1 MNHNLKNVM
10 KKSIPS
16 QIKDI
21 NDWYKFYIT
30 TYELFDSFSFNI
42 NKIDETWLKKTNK
55 SPEFKISMTNVKK
68 LMNKFK

>member
-1 MNHNLKNVM
+1 M

-30 TYELFDSFSFNI
+30 TYELFDSFSLNI
-42 NKIDETWLKKTNK
+42 NKIDDQWLQKTNK
-55 SPEFKISMTNVKK
+55 KPEFKQSMINVQK
-68 LMNKFK
+68 LMEKFK

>member
-1 MNHNLKNVM
+1 M

-30 TYELFDSFSFNI
+30 TYELFDSFSLNI
-42 NKIDETWLKKTNK
+42 SKIDDQWLQKTNK
-55 SPEFKISMTNVKK
+55 KPEFKTSMINIQQ
-68 LMNKFK
+68 LMKKFK

>member
-1 MNHNLKNVM
+1 M

-30 TYELFDSFSFNI
+30 TYELFDSFSLNI
-42 NKIDETWLKKTNK
+42 SKIDDQWLQKTNK
-55 SPEFKISMTNVKK
+55 KPNFCH
-68 LMNKFK
+68 LL